1 MSVRNISGKDYLKF
15 SRGDRNSVQI
25 LKDIILKTADDEE
38 LIIKITALIRDK
50 NHEALRVRPEVLL
63 DRNNNTSILKI
74 LDHQKRAEEIV
85 DSINGDGLYFEFLIA
100 AANFIEARRNWT
112 SKNLEAMRKKYREKA
127 KKGGKTR
134 RSKRS
139 GY

>member
-1 MSVRNISGKDYLKF
+1 MRDISGKDYLKF

-38 LIIKITALIRDK
+38 LIVKITALIRDK

-139 GY
+139 VY